1 MVMNGS
7 QFSPLQHNQPGPGPG
22 PDPEREDGD
31 EQKKNY
37 ERKQMP
43 NLYICLNAVDGW
55 IVKHLSLFF
64 FFIMILTYSKPCHL
78 PARCLSSF
86 KFISVPASRHDTRQ
100 LKICNKWALVASPIG
115 IACSRSARCRK
126 VAQCHTTKS
135 YNCFAARR
143 MQFSKKCV
151 ISWDFIFQI
160 KEVTSDDNEE
170 EGDGTQWD

>member
-64 FFIMILTYSKPCHL
+64 FYNDPHL
-78 PARCLSSF
+78 QQTLPLARSLS
-86 KFISVPASRHDTRQ
+86 I
-100 LKICNKWALVASPIG
+100 
-115 IACSRSARCRK
+115 
-126 VAQCHTTKS
+126 
-135 YNCFAARR
+135 
-143 MQFSKKCV
+143 
-151 ISWDFIFQI
+151 IFQI
-160 KEVTSDDNEE
+160 HICASVATRHSTIKNL
-170 EGDGTQWD
+170 